1 MGDFGIYFQYGW
13 EHILDVKD
21 GYDHILFVMA
31 LCAVY
36 VWADWKHVLVLV
48 TAFTV
53 GHSLTLALATLGWIQ
68 VNATL
73 IEFLIPVTI
82 FLTAMANVLRHESAP
97 SGKRVH
103 INYLLAVGFG
113 LIHGMGFSNFL
124 RAILGR
130 DRIVSQLFAFNLGL
144 ELGQIAVVVVFLTLS
159 YVVVSLLNVSR
170 RDWKM
175 VVSSLIAGM
184 ALLMIKESEFWGGE

>member
-36 VWADWKHVLVLV
+36 VWSDWKRVLILI

-53 GHSLTLALATLGWIQ
+53 GHSLTLALATLGWIR

-82 FLTAMANVLRHESAP
+82 FLTALSNILRPQSPQAD
-97 SGKRVH
+97 KRVH
-103 INYLLAVGFG
+103 LNYLLAVGFG

-144 ELGQIAVVVVFLTLS
+144 ELGQIAVVVVFLTVS
-159 YVVVSLLNVSR
+159 YVIVSLLNASH

-175 VVSSLIAGM
+175 VVSSMIGGM
-184 ALLMIKESEFWGGE
+184 ALLMIKESDFWGSE

>member
-36 VWADWKHVLVLV
+36 VWADWKRVLILV

-53 GHSLTLALATLGWIQ
+53 GHSLTLALATLGWIR

-82 FLTAMANVLRHESAP
+82 FLTAMANILRNEATLTSQ
-97 SGKRVH
+97 RVH
-103 INYLLAVGFG
+103 FNYVLAVGFG

-130 DRIVSQLFAFNLGL
+130 DRIVSQLFAFNIGL
-144 ELGQIAVVVVFLTLS
+144 ELGQIAVVVVFLAIS
-159 YVVVSLLNVSR
+159 YVVESLLNVSR
-170 RDWKM
+170 RDWKI
-175 VVSSLIAGM
+175 VVSSMIAGM
-184 ALLMIKESEFWGGE
+184 ALLMVKESDFWGD

>member
-1 MGDFGIYFQYGW
+1 MSDFGIYFQYGV
-13 EHILDVKD
+13 EHILDIQD

-36 VWADWKHVLVLV
+36 GWSDGKHILILV
-48 TAFTV
+48 TAFTI

-68 VNATL
+68 VNTLL

-82 FLTAMANVLRHESAP
+82 FVTALSNLLREEVSLK
-97 SGKRVH
+97 GKRIH
-103 INYLLAVGFG
+103 FNYLLAIIFG

-124 RAILGR
+124 RAILGQE
-130 DRIVSQLFAFNLGL
+130 RIVSQLFAFNVGL
-144 ELGQIAVVVVFLTLS
+144 ELGQIAVVIVFLMIS
-159 YVVVSLLNVSR
+159 FVVSKLKVSP

-175 VVSSLIAGM
+175 VVSSMIAGM
-184 ALLMIKESEFWGGE
+184 ALLMIKESEFLTP